1 MSRKHAYT
9 VILRTHL
16 DEKLA
21 IARIVRAR
29 LRRKLAEVE
38 LVQRSRFGRALR
50 AWDEWRARLKDK
62 RD

>member
-1 MSRKHAYT
+1 MARKHAYT

-29 LRRKLAEVE
+29 LRRRLAEVE
-38 LVQRSRFGRALR
+38 LDQRDRLGRAQR
-50 AWDEWRARLKDK
+50 AWNDLTNAESPPD
-62 RD
+62 